1 MEMEINCKFPL
12 AHSGR
17 QQIRTA
23 HNPSTGPIKQT
34 IRSLSI
40 QKNAGVRRCVSST
53 AARICSSIFSV
64 CSPTH
69 GTFLFFFFENF
80 QKKSPQPA
88 RWTFQGKNELIDQYN
103 RHCRVLITFEKLPWP
118 PSSDVT
124 AAFTSVLC
132 ASVRA
137 HQHNPN
143 HNFLFSSAGIFPSKK
158 NHQSIK
164 SNYNRM
170 INDRFTW
177 SHVTVDYRKSSR
189 WDF

>member
-69 GTFLFFFFENF
+69 GTFLFFFENNDIVNKTCLCF
-80 QKKSPQPA
+80 FFFKKKGEALTPSTAYTKQ
-88 RWTFQGKNELIDQYN
+88 EVDQN
-103 RHCRVLITFEKLPWP
+103 
-118 PSSDVT
+118 
-124 AAFTSVLC
+124 
-132 ASVRA
+132 
-137 HQHNPN
+137 
-143 HNFLFSSAGIFPSKK
+143 
-158 NHQSIK
+158 
-164 SNYNRM
+164 
-170 INDRFTW
+170 
-177 SHVTVDYRKSSR
+177 
-189 WDF
+189 

>member
-1 MEMEINCKFPL
+1 MEINCKFPL

-69 GTFLFFFFENF
+69 GTFLFFFLKIF
-80 QKKSPQPA
+80 KKKVPSRPGELFKEKMSLSISIIDTAVSLLPLKSCLDLHHQMSQLLSP
-88 RWTFQGKNELIDQYN
+88 RSF
-103 RHCRVLITFEKLPWP
+103 V
-118 PSSDVT
+118 
-124 AAFTSVLC
+124 
-132 ASVRA
+132 
-137 HQHNPN
+137 
-143 HNFLFSSAGIFPSKK
+143 SA
-158 NHQSIK
+158 
-164 SNYNRM
+164 
-170 INDRFTW
+170 
-177 SHVTVDYRKSSR
+177 
-189 WDF
+189 